1 MKRLVV
7 GSAVAVVVA
16 LLVSG
21 SAPVTRAQ
29 EAMPWMRVDIMEV
42 IPDQLDEF
50 IETQLEQVNPA
61 LRRAGVPW
69 RSAWRTAEFGNLYER
84 MFVTPMDDLAEL
96 DRGGPLAF
104 ALDRRD
110 LERIDERVRRT
121 ISGHR
126 SYALRYRPELSV
138 ESPNAGGLA
147 LAWITTLEVA
157 PGRLADWQAFMRER
171 LPLFRGDNVVFGMY
185 ERYLGTGG
193 GRVAARR
200 EPFELHR
207 AQRPHHHAARPGR
220 TDQRH
225 RGRTGRRGPL
235 GGAHRA
241 AVRPRAELLG
251 SGRGARWRSVPV
263 GDPGAATVGR
273 RRVLPDPEPLTRHPR
288 NSVLRGGPMGAK
300 VGS

>member
-1 MKRLVV
+1 MKRLVT
-7 GSAVAVVVA
+7 GLIVAIAVA

-157 PGRLADWQAFMRER
+157 PGRLAEWQAFMRER

-185 ERYLGTGG
+185 ERYLGTGAAVWQLVENHSSFTELNNPTIMQRALGARTSDTAAGLAGVVLSVERTVLRYDPELSFSGAGAAPDG
-193 GRVAARR
+193 GRFR
-200 EPFELHR
+200 
-207 AQRPHHHAARPGR
+207 
-220 TDQRH
+220 
-225 RGRTGRRGPL
+225 
-235 GGAHRA
+235 
-241 AVRPRAELLG
+241 
-251 SGRGARWRSVPV
+251 
-263 GDPGAATVGR
+263 
-273 RRVLPDPEPLTRHPR
+273 
-288 NSVLRGGPMGAK
+288 
-300 VGS
+300 